1 MKKVFDWLFAK
12 KVRKIVFISLTSL
25 FSVILVVL
33 LLAVSVFTYGMNYTD
48 DTPDKV
54 EVKHYEM
61 ETVKAVGKSL
71 YDKNGNKLQ
80 LKGINYGNWL
90 NQEGWMSVNSLGPK
104 LNEDGSY
111 VKVNNE
117 GVVEEYEE
125 TYQEEIDLALKN
137 NPNLTDKQIE
147 ELWEIYYDAYCQ
159 EIDFQ
164 NIKNSGLNLIRLPMY
179 YRNFMEG
186 DDEHLVMKEKPF
198 ERIDWF
204 LEMAEKYDLYVI
216 LDMHG
221 VVGGQ
226 SGYEHSGTRDI
237 DFWDNQTY
245 IDSMCLLW
253 KEIAKH
259 YKNDR
264 KDLAGVIA
272 AYDLV
277 NEPAGEKSSTERKH
291 WDVMDQMYDAIR
303 EIDKDHVISIEGC
316 WYFISLPDPEEYGWE
331 NVLYQYHFYNWFRP
345 TITYEMFYSL
355 QFLTMTMADY
365 DVPKFVGEFTFFD
378 EKDEWIK
385 WLNQYDQMGWN
396 WAIWNYKAT
405 TPGWWDTSW
414 GMYVQRL
421 HLYDGNLKL
430 DLRTAT
436 YDEIKA
442 VWSDE
447 GTIDLQGKQNY
458 EPGILVEVLDEYFKQ
473 CK

>member
-1 MKKVFDWLFAK
+1 M
-12 KVRKIVFISLTSL
+12 
-25 FSVILVVL
+25 
-33 LLAVSVFTYGMNYTD
+33 
-48 DTPDKV
+48 
-54 EVKHYEM
+54 
-61 ETVKAVGKSL
+61 
-71 YDKNGNKLQ
+71 
-80 LKGINYGNWL
+80 
-90 NQEGWMSVNSLGPK
+90 
-104 LNEDGSY
+104 
-111 VKVNNE
+111 
-117 GVVEEYEE
+117 
-125 TYQEEIDLALKN
+125 
-137 NPNLTDKQIE
+137 
-147 ELWEIYYDAYCQ
+147 
-159 EIDFQ
+159 
-164 NIKNSGLNLIRLPMY
+164 IRLPMY

-204 LEMAEKYDLYVI
+204 LEMAKKYDLYVI

-253 KEIAKH
+253 SEIAKH

-264 KDLAGVIA
+264 PDLAGVIA

-303 EIDKDHVISIEGC
+303 EVDKDHVISIEGC

-355 QFLTMTMADY
+355 QFLTMAMADY

-385 WLNQYDQMGWN
+385 WLNQYDKMGWN
-396 WAIWNYKAT
+396 WAIWNYKTT
-405 TPGWWDTSW
+405 TPGWWDSSW

-447 GTIDLQGKQNY
+447 GTIDLEGKPNY